1 MSPIEDDIEAFKEM
15 RAKLEAEHMGR
26 WVLIYQRNLV
36 KVYDSFDEA
45 LQDAGQ
51 QFGKG
56 PYLIRRVGAPPMV
69 LPASVMY
76 ARFAASSSTIGQ
88 APSAD
93 SRRKTRSY
101 APPHCLLRD
110 PCGFDSG
117 SGRKCARMHQ
127 DFAIH
132 DESSKSRDFFCKW
145 RRRCACIGE
154 ILVPMPRAGYAAID
168 DAALA

>member
-36 KVYDSFDEA
+36 RVYDSFDEA

-76 ARFAASSSTIGQ
+76 RRDAR
-88 APSAD
+88 
-93 SRRKTRSY
+93 R
-101 APPHCLLRD
+101 
-110 PCGFDSG
+110 
-117 SGRKCARMHQ
+117 
-127 DFAIH
+127 
-132 DESSKSRDFFCKW
+132 
-145 RRRCACIGE
+145 
-154 ILVPMPRAGYAAID
+154 
-168 DAALA
+168 